1 MRYSYAGDAARY
13 DPFSQSGK
21 WDRIAINGHC
31 IQDRSEGTGCVRNQL
46 LYRRLGQ
53 CVRSPR
59 CSGPERTTQDCRPLA
74 ARGGRAIQH
83 SGVGHRRPGRDYGL
97 NREGERSGM
106 AGTPTTREEVVL
118 RVLQL
123 AGVDVNSV
131 ERIDGLSIPREILV
145 RPGAY
150 TEVSEMVPSLKIHF
164 SSTHMTC
171 RGSP

>member
-1 MRYSYAGDAARY
+1 
-13 DPFSQSGK
+13 
-21 WDRIAINGHC
+21 
-31 IQDRSEGTGCVRNQL
+31 
-46 LYRRLGQ
+46 
-53 CVRSPR
+53 
-59 CSGPERTTQDCRPLA
+59 
-74 ARGGRAIQH
+74 
-83 SGVGHRRPGRDYGL
+83 
-97 NREGERSGM
+97 M

-150 TEVSEMVPSLKIHF
+150 TEVSEMVPSLKTHF

-171 RGSP
+171 LQDEAPGGQRWPLLNLVRQVLRATGFTMVPRRLSDGYGKDKRKRYKRVFDITRAPKSA